1 MGVPANASSPLEVMV
16 TPTPQRTRGCAVVGG
31 KKMVL
36 AVAPPSRFSKA
47 KLARII
53 KHEMLH
59 ARGKEHEDM
68 KEDELWSSGPEPEW
82 SKDKQVR
89 SRGRGESVQRR
100 LK

>member
-1 MGVPANASSPLEVMV
+1 MKAPSPLEVVV

-53 KHEMLH
+53 KHELLH
-59 ARGKEHEDM
+59 ARGKEHEEM
-68 KEDELWSSGPEPEW
+68 AEDELWSSGPEPAW
-82 SKDKQVR
+82 AKGKQVR
-89 SRGRGESVQRR
+89 YRGRGESVQRR
-100 LK
+100 LR